1 MTDKTEL
8 MISNAEKMKNAP
20 RNSQFHVM
28 NPIEG
33 QIDKAASDLLASCFR
48 PGTPPKPADAMQLS
62 QALVNLG
69 HARQL
74 LSSKK

>member
-1 MTDKTEL
+1 M
-8 MISNAEKMKNAP
+8 AEK
-20 RNSQFHVM
+20 
-28 NPIEG
+28 IEPTLEEK
-33 QIDKAASDLLASCFR
+33 IDKAASDLLATSFR
-48 PGTPPKPADAMQLS
+48 PGTPPNPEDAVKLT